1 MVKLA
6 VPVGV
11 LGSLVA
17 TVRADVTSPAPG
29 VTELG
34 EKVQEAP
41 AGRPLQERV
50 TGSST
55 APLPGLTVT
64 V

>member
-6 VPVGV
+6 VSVGV
-11 LGSLVA
+11 LGALVE

-29 VTELG
+29 VTEPG
-34 EKVQEAP
+34 EKEQEAP
-41 AGRPLQERV
+41 AGRPLQESV
-50 TGSST
+50 TDSST